1 MLIPW
6 VYEFFQGFQDGCIPI
21 ILYVIVLVIRQLIE
35 PKILGQQIGLHP
47 LITLM
52 SMYLGMQFYGVA
64 GFILGPIIVLLFKN
78 IVSGFIKQKNIKEII
93 NEFNKK

>member
-1 MLIPW
+1 MGVSL
-6 VYEFFQGFQDGCIPI
+6 I